1 MQRLRLTRFDALLF
15 MLIAAPLA
23 SYIPLAALAAVLVVV
38 AWTMAEKQEFAT
50 LLRSS
55 WGDAVVLLATFLP
68 AIFRDLTHGVTP
80 PRALSRGDRA
90 RRRRHQAGRGRQCHR
105 RRRCQQTSSLLKN
118 P

>member
-1 MQRLRLTRFDALLF
+1 GAFVAPCGSGSAAHRAPLRRGGPLAGMLHAVFLLLF

-55 WGDAVVLLATFLP
+55 WGDAVVLLATFLLT
-68 AIFRDLTHGVTP
+68 IFRDLTEGILVGF
-80 PRALSRGDRA
+80 ALGA
-90 RRRRHQAGRGRQCHR
+90 VLFMHR
-105 RRRCQQTSSLLKN
+105 MAQLA
-118 P
+118 